1 MKKHIIKG
9 ITFYSDTAS
18 GKWFVVDG
26 DTRNHT
32 TLLHIG
38 TAGDIDLEGYRL
50 SGFDLVQNYLRY
62 LELPA
67 STGDYEYRDGFA
79 I

>member
-9 ITFYSDTAS
+9 ITFYSDAAS
-18 GKWFVVDG
+18 GKWFVIDDG
-26 DTRNHT
+26 TR
-32 TLLHIG
+32 LHIG
-38 TAGDIDLEGYRL
+38 TVGEIDPEGYRL
-50 SGFDLVQNYLRY
+50 CGFDLVQNYLRY

-67 STGDYEYRDGFA
+67 STGDYEYRDGYA

>member
-1 MKKHIIKG
+1 MKNSMKKHIIEG

-18 GKWFVVDG
+18 GNWFAVDG
-26 DTRNHT
+26 DTR
-32 TLLHIG
+32 LHIG
-38 TAGDIDLEGYRL
+38 TVGEIDLEGYRL

-67 STGDYEYRDGFA
+67 STGDYEYRDGYA